1 MKLVPFTNNTINTLH
16 IGSATIPAG
25 ETRDV
30 DESLLPGYGQETIV
44 TEAELPSNP
53 MIEMLKSN
61 VRSVLEKIAALSDAD
76 LAQLVAQEEAG
87 ANRKTIIEAVGAE
100 ILRRAAGGSSPDAAN
115 AETEAK
121 ADADAAD
128 AAAALAAGIANDKA
142 GE

>member
-16 IGSATIPAG
+16 IGGATIPAG

-30 DESLLPGYGQETIV
+30 DESLLPGYGQETIGP
-44 TEAELPSNP
+44 EAELPSNP

-61 VRSVLEKIAALSDAD
+61 VRSVLEEIAALSDAD
-76 LAQLVAQEEAG
+76 LTQLVAQEEAG

-100 ILRRAAGGSSPDAAN
+100 ILRRAAGGAS
-115 AETEAK
+115 T
-121 ADADAAD
+121 D